1 MKLTKEQEMG
11 DKGLLD
17 DLQQQFEKEF
27 SHFEINHISDML
39 SDDENEFYRCI
50 EFSRGTKKYL
60 VIYDVLG
67 DIVAYDKR
75 TPREILVEM
84 LRMTIEELLDYQ
96 QELKR
101 QLAEQE

>member
-17 DLQQQFEKEF
+17 DLQQQFEREF

-39 SDDENEFYRCI
+39 SDDEDEFYRCI
-50 EFSRGTKKYL
+50 EFSRGTKKFL

-75 TPREILVEM
+75 TPREMLVEM
-84 LRMTIEELLDYQ
+84 LRMTIEKLLDCQ
-96 QELKR
+96 QELKW
-101 QLAEQE
+101 QLAEKK

>member
-39 SDDENEFYRCI
+39 SDDEDEFYRCI

-67 DIVAYDKR
+67 EVMAYSKR

-84 LRMTIEELLDYQ
+84 LRMAIEKLLDYQ
-96 QELKR
+96 QELRR
-101 QLAEQE
+101 QLNEKK